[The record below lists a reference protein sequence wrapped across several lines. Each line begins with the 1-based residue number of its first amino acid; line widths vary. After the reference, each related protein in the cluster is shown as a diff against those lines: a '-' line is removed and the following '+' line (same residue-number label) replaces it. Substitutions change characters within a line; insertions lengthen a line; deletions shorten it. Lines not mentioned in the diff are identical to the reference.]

1 MIRSSQV
8 LSLIVAGL
16 ALTGAGIW
24 LVSRHSGNSAAEA
37 SGQVLPLPPTDL
49 NAVTRLRIFKGDGS
63 HTTLTRTATHWVVTE
78 RGYPAD
84 TGQVRKLLL
93 DLSSLQVE
101 EQKTTDPS
109 LYAKLNVE
117 TPSSAQTTSTGIDI
131 DLNGKTLGLIVGKT
145 SGTGSVYVRVAG
157 QAQSL
162 LATPQLAPDAD
173 PRHWL
178 ERSLLDIAP
187 DQITEVDLTPSA
199 GPAYTI
205 KRSAS
210 GATPDYTVT
219 PIPKGRTLSDPAASA
234 SQASALTGLQL
245 DDVRKAGTLQAMAHG
260 RFLTGDGLTLA
271 IAGIQEGELRYI
283 TVTASGAG
291 AAAQQRAQD
300 LNAKLAGWEFE
311 VPGYRYDTLF
321 RPLEQLL
328 KPLPAKPA
336 AGPRNA
342 PHSPVASPAAV
353 TPQQS
358 H

>member
-1 MIRSSQV
+1 MIRSSQL
-8 LSLIVAGL
+8 LSLIVAGAAL
-16 ALTGAGIW
+16 AGAGVW
-24 LVSRHSGNSAAEA
+24 LVSRHGGSSAQETA
-37 SGQVLPLPPTDL
+37 GQVLPLPPADL
-49 NAVTRLRIFKGDGS
+49 NAVSRLRIFKGDGS
-63 HTTLTRTATHWVVTE
+63 HTTLTRTATRWLVAE

-93 DLSSLQVE
+93 DLSALQIE
-101 EQKTTDPS
+101 EQKTADPA
-109 LYAKLNVE
+109 LYSKLDVE
-117 TPSSAQTTSTGIDI
+117 TPSSVQTTSLGVDI

-145 SGTGSVYVRVAG
+145 SGTSSVYVRVAG

-178 ERSLLDIAP
+178 DRTLLDIAP
-187 DQITEVDLTPSA
+187 DQITEVNLEPQS

-219 PIPKGRTLSDPAASA
+219 PLPKGRELSDPSAAA
-234 SQASALTGLQL
+234 AQAGALAGLQL
-245 DDVRKAGTLQAMAHG
+245 DDVRKAGSLKAVAHA
-260 RFLTGDGLTLA
+260 RFLTADGLTLA
-271 IAGIQEGELRYI
+271 LAGIQDGELRYI
-283 TVTASGAG
+283 TVTASGA

-311 VPGYRYDTLF
+311 VPGYHYDTLF

-328 KPLPAKPA
+328 KPRPTATAAQSQSPKP
-336 AGPRNA
+336 GS
-342 PHSPVASPAAV
+342 PHPVAPL
-353 TPQQS
+353 QS